1 MRQASIPIKE
11 EWPLNELFLHEN
23 KRTTVLSDNNN
34 NNNNNGNTSINFH
47 GDDENTD
54 ILAKLN
60 HYSSQPQFTNHTS
73 SSSSNNFNSS
83 GTINNSSGL
92 LRNEL
97 VSATG
102 SSSRTF
108 VPANGFSKEI
118 NTD

>member
-1 MRQASIPIKE
+1 LRQASIPIKE

-23 KRTTVLSDNNN
+23 KRTTILSDN

-47 GDDENTD
+47 GDDENAD

-60 HYSSQPQFTNHTS
+60 HYSSQPQFTNHT

-102 SSSRTF
+102 SSCRTF
-108 VPANGFSKEI
+108 VPANGFSKEM